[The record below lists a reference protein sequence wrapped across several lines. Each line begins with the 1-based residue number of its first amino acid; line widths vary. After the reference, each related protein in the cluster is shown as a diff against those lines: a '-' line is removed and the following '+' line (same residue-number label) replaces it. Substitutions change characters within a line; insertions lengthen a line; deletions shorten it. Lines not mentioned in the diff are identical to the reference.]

1 MLFRSEE
8 DRHEYRFHTRVLRPW
23 GSVTI
28 IRAEKSMQI
37 RMLEVNPRSW
47 LSKQKHQHRSEHWV
61 VIEGEAEILNG
72 TEKRTIAAGEST
84 FIPKGTLHQLGNP
97 TQNTL
102 QLIEV
107 QMGEHLGANDIERFE

>member
-1 MLFRSEE
+1 
-8 DRHEYRFHTRVLRPW
+8 
-23 GSVTI
+23 
-28 IRAEKSMQI
+28 
-37 RMLEVNPRSW
+37 MLEVNPRSW

-72 TEKRTIAAGEST
+72 RKKNHRRWRIHLHSQGHT
-84 FIPKGTLHQLGNP
+84 HQLGNP